1 MKLVNVW
8 HFLGGFYKGARIP
21 GRCNITDR
29 NAVLYFILQHPR
41 GNQHARWITL
51 L

>member
-1 MKLVNVW
+1 MKVVNVW

-29 NAVLYFILQHPR
+29 DGVCTLYCNIQEEINMQD
-41 GNQHARWITL
+41 G
-51 L
+51 